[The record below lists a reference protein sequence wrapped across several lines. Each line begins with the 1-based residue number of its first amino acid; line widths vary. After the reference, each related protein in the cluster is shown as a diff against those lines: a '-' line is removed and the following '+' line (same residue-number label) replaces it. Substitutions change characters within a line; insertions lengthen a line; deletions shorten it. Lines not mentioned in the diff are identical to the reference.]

1 MGSTGTSSNWRIE
14 NAPAWDYLGD
24 GEGRDNIN
32 TGYFDGVTMMRADTN
47 LNDWID
53 EAASYSSWEQRILQS
68 YVQDSSINSK
78 LRDDPTYWDDEVGN
92 LDTIIATHTLDKDTT
107 LFSGLSNKSVAN
119 VDLSTI
125 KTGDTF
131 SIPTYLSTS
140 PDPVYA
146 SGYALGSGNSEPT
159 VLEIHAPKGTN
170 IAKTFYD
177 DVYGTEGVLGRH
189 TTFRRIGDKIGSV
202 NGRGVRGVVLEVV

>member
-32 TGYFDGVTMMRADTN
+32 TRYFDGVTMMRADTN

-92 LDTIIATHTLDKDTT
+92 LDTIIATHTLNKDTT
-107 LFSGLSNKSVAN
+107 LFSGLSNKSIGN
-119 VDLSTI
+119 VDIDAVKVGETFTI
-125 KTGDTF
+125 N
-131 SIPTYLSTS
+131 PYLSAS

-146 SGYALGSGNSEPT
+146 GGYALGSGNSVPT
-159 VLEIHAPKGTN
+159 MLEIRAPKGTHL
-170 IAKTFYD
+170 AKTFYD
-177 DVYGTEGVLGRH
+177 DVYGTEGILGRR
-189 TTFRRIGDKIGSV
+189 TTYRKLGEKLGSV
-202 NGRGVRGVVLEVV
+202 NNHGIRVITVEVV